1 LDVRSGAGLSESQKV
16 NKEEKRNKERNEGI
30 KDEQKIIFGGT
41 QRGKLTLQPEML
53 AGLDTEDSLS

>member
-1 LDVRSGAGLSESQKV
+1 LDVRSRPRLGESQRD
-16 NKEEKRNKERNEGI
+16 NKEEKRKKERKAGI
-30 KDEQKIIFGGT
+30 KDGQKNIFGGT